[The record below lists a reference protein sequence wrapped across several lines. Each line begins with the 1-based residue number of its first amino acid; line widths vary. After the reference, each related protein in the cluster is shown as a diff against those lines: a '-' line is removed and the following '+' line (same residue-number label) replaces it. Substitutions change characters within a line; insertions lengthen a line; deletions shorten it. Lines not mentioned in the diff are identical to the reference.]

1 MPIEFNSK
9 PGLKPGLVIYLTAGD
24 PDLATSRNVALAA
37 IDAGADVLELGVPF
51 SDPVADGPV
60 IQRASER
67 SLGHGTSLRD
77 VLALAA
83 ELRALRPSAGLV
95 IFSYFNPILR
105 FGLGRFCAHA
115 ANCGVDGVLITDMI
129 VEEAHEYLTEMRHS
143 GLKPIFL
150 AAPTSSDHRL
160 QMIAS
165 VSQGFVY
172 AISRV
177 GITGEQ
183 QNLASDA
190 RRLVERLRRF
200 TTLPIAVGFGIS
212 TAEHVAAVGE
222 FADAAVIGT
231 AIVSLIEKAEPG
243 TAPAKIAA
251 FLQGLRQ
258 VAVQH

>member
-1 MPIEFNSK
+1 
-9 PGLKPGLVIYLTAGD
+9 
-24 PDLATSRNVALAA
+24 
-37 IDAGADVLELGVPF
+37 
-51 SDPVADGPV
+51 
-60 IQRASER
+60 
-67 SLGHGTSLRD
+67 
-77 VLALAA
+77 
-83 ELRALRPSAGLV
+83 
-95 IFSYFNPILR
+95 
-105 FGLGRFCAHA
+105 
-115 ANCGVDGVLITDMI
+115 LITDMI
-129 VEEAHEYLTEMRHS
+129 VEEADEYLTEMRHT
-143 GLKPIFL
+143 GLMPIFL
-150 AAPTSSDHRL
+150 AAPTSGDQRL
-160 QMIAS
+160 KMIAS

-190 RRLVERLRRF
+190 NRLVERLRPF

-243 TAPAKIAA
+243 TAPARIAA